1 MSEAPKIYA
10 ALAAVMADVGAV
22 GKSRKNASQGYQF
35 RGVEDVVAHVQDVMA
50 KHGVV
55 CVPRVLER
63 EREMLDA
70 KSGGKMFSVRLL
82 VEHTFFASDGSSVTC
97 TTLGEAMDSGDKASN
112 KAMSA
117 ALKYCLT
124 ESLLI
129 PTYEVDRD
137 TEEHSPQ
144 IVSKSPPKPAPVRAP
159 ATQAMADMMAKQS
172 AYPAPGLAP
181 ASFVGQSSTERAAEA
196 AMDAYRA
203 AKAQEAAQQ
212 PKPTPPPAGD
222 EVAVAKAEIA
232 AAPNM
237 AALAAVGNKLIKTPH
252 WKAAGI
258 KEAFTRRQQQLVSG
272 EKAEAARGAA

>member
-35 RGVEDVVAHVQDVMA
+35 RGVDDVVAHVQDVMA
-50 KHGVV
+50 RHGVV

-82 VEHTFFASDGSSVTC
+82 VEHTFFAADGSSVTC

-144 IVSKSPPKPAPVRAP
+144 IVSKPPPKPASAP
-159 ATQAMADMMAKQS
+159 AVQS

-181 ASFVGQSSTERAAEA
+181 ASFVGQSTSERAAEA
-196 AMDAYRA
+196 AMDAYREQ
-203 AKAQEAAQQ
+203 KAREQAAQQ

-222 EVAVAKAEIA
+222 EVAELAAARKEIA
-232 AAPNM
+232 AQNTMPDLM
-237 AALAAVGNKLIKTPH
+237 KLGNVLLKKP
-252 WKAAGI
+252 WWRQVKP
-258 KEAFTRRQQQLVSG
+258 EFTLRQQQI
-272 EKAEAARGAA
+272 AEAMRAETARGAA